1 MRTEYCSKCGSILEK
16 DAKFCTEC
24 GAKVTDAADIKGYG
38 YTVPEENQP
47 FRTPAAEPFTK
58 SAQAAAPE
66 ETPAAPAEEPVSHYV
81 NSPASEGS
89 SPADSWKRADAFTDV
104 PKAPEVPH
112 WSSETTAPADEG
124 SWRANAGGFQQM
136 TAPPA
141 GGSDR
146 KNTLLILGIVTIV
159 FAFMFPLVSY
169 ICGIIGLVMAS
180 KAKKSGEDIGSG
192 RTLCII
198 GLVLA
203 VLNSIVGILVSVFVA
218 LSEFTDVFSTFISW

>member
-1 MRTEYCSKCGSILEK
+1 MQEPTGGVPVGSLYIGLHLV
-16 DAKFCTEC
+16 DGLLQIGNQIFGIFQTA
-24 GAKVTDAADIKGYG
+24 GQTDQVG
-38 YTVPEENQP
+38 T
-47 FRTPAAEPFTK
+47 
-58 SAQAAAPE
+58 
-66 ETPAAPAEEPVSHYV
+66 
-81 NSPASEGS
+81 
-89 SPADSWKRADAFTDV
+89 
-104 PKAPEVPH
+104 
-112 WSSETTAPADEG
+112 
-124 SWRANAGGFQQM
+124 NAGGFQQM

-192 RTLCII
+192 RTLCVI

-218 LSEFTDVFSTFISW
+218 LSEFTDVFGTFISW